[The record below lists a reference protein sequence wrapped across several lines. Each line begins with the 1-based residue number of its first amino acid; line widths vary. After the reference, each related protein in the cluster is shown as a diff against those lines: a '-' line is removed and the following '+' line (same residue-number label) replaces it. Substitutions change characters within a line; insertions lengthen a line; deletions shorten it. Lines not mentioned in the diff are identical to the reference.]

1 VQVAERGNRSKFL
14 QVVSGV
20 RSSSYW
26 TATLAFDFCLWAA
39 YVCVY
44 MVILQI
50 FKVAPFTGTTGIAL
64 FIIMLVSGAATMFM
78 VYCWSCKLTT
88 ASSALGASTVVL
100 MTLSIVFMI
109 GWASPTI
116 VMISNGSAP
125 LSTSMKFSV
134 PFYIAIAFVALFPPL
149 SMLIGTCLLANMAKV
164 LCTMGMKAEAT
175 ADFFGVLVAINVLQ
189 VVIYAVLL
197 FILEAQSKQSV
208 THSQHELTKKD
219 VDALG
224 DVTSFES
231 DADVKTEHAQVVAGQ
246 RDRDHVVAKCLRQE
260 FLSPKSGKVKVA
272 VAGISFSVKK
282 GEVLGILG
290 PNGAGKTSTL
300 SILTS
305 DHMPVSGTCTIC
317 QNDGSNLEA
326 VRRCIGVCPQHDA
339 LFMHMTPT
347 ENIYLFARLRGIP
360 EQNIGPMCTNLLRL
374 VKMEPHAHVLCGKLS
389 GGNKRK
395 ISLVLSLIGVP
406 PVIFMDEP
414 SSGMDIIAKRFFWRV
429 IEALRKE
436 HAIILTT
443 HSMEEAESVCSRV
456 GIIVDGKMKCLGSL
470 QRIKSVYGTG
480 YDVQI
485 KPGQLNQ
492 VPTCKNFMR
501 SQIPEGILVEE
512 HGRSLKYTVPRE
524 AVPSIGFIFE
534 TVSKL
539 SQDIG
544 MSEFG
549 VCQTSLEQVFL
560 HFGKQQRILS
570 GMLLPPSIRFPL
582 STITPLSAG
591 MDELEERLVDALPY
605 KSPFDVRSD
614 SSCIGLSARGF
625 FFFILGLGIAPVI
638 MSIVLAIFLFVF
650 IIPFPVGRMYLRL
663 MAVQLSPLDREFGSG
678 PLTDDK
684 RVRNICIRLNIL
696 FFFCGGGFLIFF
708 HLLMAFVFFVS
719 IIGYKFAFVHLEL
732 LKLVAAPYGRH
743 ILAADAPVVTS
754 MTGWQIFNYGR
765 GVYPCC
771 CCDPNLPKSQTQETA
786 HLNDTEVLNHVEV
799 VAVPARAANHN
810 PPSAQAFMVFPAR
823 PLPPPKPARLSER
836 A

>member
-1 VQVAERGNRSKFL
+1 MSCVQVAERGNRSKFL
-14 QVVSGV
+14 QIVSGV

-39 YVCVY
+39 FVCAY
-44 MVILQI
+44 LVILQI
-50 FKVAPFTGTTGIAL
+50 FKVAPFTGTTGFAL
-64 FIIMLVSGAATMFM
+64 WINMLVSGAATIFM

-88 ASSALGASTVVL
+88 PSSALGASTVVIIGV
-100 MTLSIVFMI
+100 SVVFMI
-109 GWASPTI
+109 GWASSAI

-125 LSTSMKFSV
+125 LSTSVKFSV

-149 SMLIGTCLLANMAKV
+149 SMLIGSCLLANMAKV
-164 LCTMGMKAEAT
+164 LCTMGMKPEVG
-175 ADFFGVLVAINVLQ
+175 ADFFGVFVAINILQ
-189 VVIYAVLL
+189 VVVYAILL
-197 FILEAQSKQSV
+197 LVLEARSKQSV
-208 THSQHELTKKD
+208 THTQDELAQKD
-219 VDALG
+219 TGALSDASLF
-224 DVTSFES
+224 DC
-231 DADVKTEHAQVVAGQ
+231 DADVKAEHDQVASGQ

-260 FLSPKSGKVKVA
+260 FASAKNGKVKVA

-317 QNDGSNLEA
+317 QNDASNLEL

-360 EQNIGPMCTNLLRL
+360 ERNIDQMCTNLLRL

-395 ISLVLSLIGVP
+395 ISLVISLIGVP

-480 YDVQI
+480 YDVQL
-485 KPGQLNQ
+485 KPGQL
-492 VPTCKNFMR
+492 K
-501 SQIPEGILVEE
+501 QIPACKSFMQSQMPESILVEE

-524 AVPSIGFIFE
+524 AVPSISFIFE

-539 SQDIG
+539 SRDIG

-570 GMLLPPSIRFPL
+570 GVLLY
-582 STITPLSAG
+582 T
-591 MDELEERLVDALPY
+591 
-605 KSPFDVRSD
+605 
-614 SSCIGLSARGF
+614 
-625 FFFILGLGIAPVI
+625 
-638 MSIVLAIFLFVF
+638 
-650 IIPFPVGRMYLRL
+650 
-663 MAVQLSPLDREFGSG
+663 
-678 PLTDDK
+678 
-684 RVRNICIRLNIL
+684 
-696 FFFCGGGFLIFF
+696 
-708 HLLMAFVFFVS
+708 AFEC
-719 IIGYKFAFVHLEL
+719 K
-732 LKLVAAPYGRH
+732 
-743 ILAADAPVVTS
+743 
-754 MTGWQIFNYGR
+754 
-765 GVYPCC
+765 C
-771 CCDPNLPKSQTQETA
+771 
-786 HLNDTEVLNHVEV
+786 
-799 VAVPARAANHN
+799 
-810 PPSAQAFMVFPAR
+810 
-823 PLPPPKPARLSER
+823 
-836 A
+836 